1 MSVGL
6 IAAIA
11 ALVVGLFVGL
21 FLIVHYNRLVRGRNG
36 CDNAFSTIDVQL
48 KMRCDLIPRVVDAV
62 RGYMSHERGTLE
74 QLTSLRNQ
82 ASAPGVPAERRL
94 ALDGQMAGL
103 LQGLIAR
110 VEAYPELKASESV
123 VMLQRSL
130 NEVES
135 QIAAARRAYNAAAT
149 GYNITSETVP
159 TNMVALVFGFRRRPL
174 YEAADIDRAV
184 PTASLDR

>member
-11 ALVVGLFVGL
+11 AAIVVL
-21 FLIVHYNRLVRGRNG
+21 FLIVHYNRLIRGKNG

-48 KMRCDLIPRVVDAV
+48 KMRCDLIPKVVDAV
-62 RGYMSHERGTLE
+62 RGYMTHERGTLE
-74 QLTSLRNQ
+74 QLTALRNQ
-82 ASAPGVPAERRL
+82 ASAPGVPAEKRL
-94 ALDGQMAGL
+94 ALDGQMSGMLTGL
-103 LQGLIAR
+103 LAR
-110 VEAYPELKASESV
+110 VEAYPELKASDSV

-149 GYNITSETVP
+149 GYNNTVETVP
-159 TNMVALVFGFRRRPL
+159 TNIVARVFGFGRRPL
-174 YEAADIDRAV
+174 YEATEFDRAV
-184 PTASLDR
+184 PKAGLAG

>member
-6 IAAIA
+6 IAAVA
-11 ALVVGLFVGL
+11 AVVVGL

-48 KMRCDLIPRVVDAV
+48 KMRCDLIPKVVDAV
-62 RGYMSHERGTLE
+62 RGYMTHERGTLE

-82 ASAPGVPAERRL
+82 ATAPGVPADKRM
-94 ALDGQMAGL
+94 ALDSQMSGL
-103 LQGLIAR
+103 LQGLIVRA
-110 VEAYPELKASESV
+110 EAYPDLKASESV

-149 GYNITSETVP
+149 SYNNTTETVP
-159 TNMVALVFGFRRRPL
+159 TNMVAGVFGFGRRQL
-174 YEAADIDRAV
+174 YETAEMDRAV
-184 PTASLDR
+184 PSVSFDR

>member
-1 MSVGL
+1 MTVGL
-6 IAAIA
+6 ISAIA
-11 ALVVGLFVGL
+11 AFVVVL
-21 FLIVHYNRLVRGRNG
+21 FLVVHYNRLIRGRNG

-48 KMRCDLIPRVVDAV
+48 KMRCDLIPQLVDAV

-82 ASAPGVPAERRL
+82 ATAPGVPAEKRL

-103 LQGLIAR
+103 LHGLIAR
-110 VEAYPELKASESV
+110 VEAYPELKASETV
-123 VMLQRSL
+123 VTLQRSL

-149 GYNITSETVP
+149 GYNITVETVP
-159 TNMVALVFGFRRRPL
+159 TNMVAGVFGFRRRPL
-174 YEAADIDRAV
+174 YEAAEADRAV
-184 PTASLDR
+184 PRVGLAG

>member
-11 ALVVGLFVGL
+11 AAVVGL

-48 KMRCDLIPRVVDAV
+48 KMRCDLIPKIVDAV
-62 RGYMSHERGTLE
+62 RGYMQHERGTLD
-74 QLTSLRNQ
+74 QLTALRNQ
-82 ASAPGVPAERRL
+82 ASAPGVPADKRL
-94 ALDGQMAGL
+94 ALDSQMSGL
-103 LQGLIAR
+103 LTGLIAR

-149 GYNITSETVP
+149 GYNNTAETVP
-159 TNMVALVFGFRRRPL
+159 TNMVARVFGFGRRPL
-174 YEAADIDRAV
+174 YEVADADRAV
-184 PTASLDR
+184 PAVSLER

>member
-1 MSVGL
+1 MSVAV

-11 ALVVGLFVGL
+11 ALVVGL

-36 CDNAFSTIDVQL
+36 CENAFSTIDVQL
-48 KMRCDLIPRVVDAV
+48 KMRCDLIPKVVDAV

-74 QLTSLRNQ
+74 QLTALRNQ
-82 ASAPGVPAERRL
+82 ASAPGVPAEKRL
-94 ALDGQMAGL
+94 ALDGQMSGL

-110 VEAYPELKASESV
+110 VEAYPELKANETV

-149 GYNITSETVP
+149 GYNITVETVP
-159 TNMVALVFGFRRRPL
+159 TNIVAGVFGFGRRPL
-174 YEAADIDRAV
+174 YEAAEADRVV
-184 PTASLDR
+184 PQVALGQ

>member
-1 MSVGL
+1 MSVAL

-11 ALVVGLFVGL
+11 ALVVGLF
-21 FLIVHYNRLVRGRNG
+21 LIVQYNRLVRGRNG

-48 KMRCDLIPRVVDAV
+48 KMRCDLIPKVVDAV
-62 RGYMSHERGTLE
+62 RGYMNHERGTLE

-82 ASAPGVPAERRL
+82 ASAPGVPAAERL

-103 LQGLIAR
+103 LRGLIAR
-110 VEAYPELKASESV
+110 VEAYPDLKANETV

-135 QIAAARRAYNAAAT
+135 QIAAARRAYNAVAT
-149 GYNITSETVP
+149 GYNITVETVP
-159 TNMVALVFGFRRRPL
+159 TNMVAGLFRFGRRPL
-174 YEAADIDRAV
+174 FEAADADRAV
-184 PTASLDR
+184 PQTAGLGR